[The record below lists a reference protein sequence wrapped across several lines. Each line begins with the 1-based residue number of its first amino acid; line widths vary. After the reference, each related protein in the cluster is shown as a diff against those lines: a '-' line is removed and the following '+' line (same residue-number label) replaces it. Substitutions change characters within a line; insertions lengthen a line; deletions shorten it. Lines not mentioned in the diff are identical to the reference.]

1 VGEFF
6 LIVGLVILTAV
17 IFVVWLVV
25 HLTGVVFRAVF
36 RGGSGKSVEGSSN
49 ETLPTGWKACRH
61 GGCRA
66 TNLEHASFCR
76 RCGGAIARGSG
87 SGGGQPARM
96 RYVA

>member
-1 VGEFF
+1 MGEFF

-61 GGCRA
+61 GGKGSPGRRWARVVQWRA
-66 TNLEHASFCR
+66 
-76 RCGGAIARGSG
+76 
-87 SGGGQPARM
+87 
-96 RYVA
+96 